1 MAMAPVQITVR
12 GTHTVTVHPEQ
23 ATVHAMLSGEGR
35 SAESVFQA
43 VAARLAEVRGSLESR
58 HQPKNGPVTRY
69 VIDQIRIG
77 SHRPFHPDGEQ
88 LPPVQTASVSITATF
103 TDFDDLAAWI
113 RWCGHIDGLGITFID
128 WALTAAS
135 RRKVERKTRQQAVRD
150 ARRRAQDCADAL
162 DLGAVE
168 VSSISDPGLG
178 GPVQRTVLMAAASA
192 APAAGSG
199 DFALRP
205 DDVEVAA
212 EVEAVFIVHGAG

>member
-1 MAMAPVQITVR
+1 MAMALVQITVR

-43 VAARLAEVRGSLESR
+43 VAARLAEVRNSLECR

-77 SHRPFHPDGEQ
+77 SHRPFHPDGGQ
-88 LPPVQTASVSITATF
+88 LPPVHTASVSITATF

-113 RWCGHIDGLGITFID
+113 RWCAPIDRLGITYID
-128 WALTAAS
+128 WALTAAT

-150 ARRRAQDCADAL
+150 ARRRAQDYADAL

-178 GPVQRTVLMAAASA
+178 GPVQRTVLMAGASA
-192 APAAGSG
+192 APAAGPG

-205 DDVEVAA
+205 DAVEVAA
-212 EVEAVFIVHGAG
+212 EVEAVFIVHGGG